1 MIKDV
6 PLILITILSCFYTH
20 AQDTHSGLSTGQSK
34 IKQIRAV
41 RIHKTLFIDG
51 IINEPEWALAPASPH
66 FVQVDPEQG
75 KPALYN
81 TLVKVLY
88 NQQYLYVGI
97 FAMDPL
103 GKKAIMST
111 DFIRDFDVTRHDLVS
126 VAFDGFNDHRNAM
139 AFVTDAYGVQ
149 RDLLSFDDLYYD
161 IDWNG
166 LWRVRTN
173 RTDSGW
179 TAEIAIPW
187 QTLRYPKSK
196 DSTQTWGFNI
206 FRNRRLTNELS
217 AMSEFP
223 HAYSNLRMNYAGL
236 LTNLQPPPPKPNI
249 IVEPYILTQYDH
261 EQNMIPD
268 TKQENTHVK
277 AGGDLKWAM
286 NPNSILDFT
295 VNTDFAQAD
304 VDQQVN
310 NVTRFSVFFPEKRQF
325 FLENASLFGVS
336 VQQSPDFSGGQMRIQ
351 PFNSRTIGLDST
363 GNPIPIIG
371 GARFVHRS
379 DKLNYGAI
387 VMRQGNTGG
396 YPFND
401 FFIGRVSENFG
412 RLNRVGALTTI
423 RNNERGSAVEN
434 TVDGFFRMGEVQS
447 LNTLFTHSYSTITG
461 KSGFAGAAQ
470 YFYSTNQM
478 KIWWT
483 ESVVTKDFSPEMGF
497 ASRSNIIASTPGIYY
512 YYRGNKLPLKKYL
525 LAFEPSFS
533 PEIYLQASTGKLM
546 EATYTTYPLW
556 FHFKSDA
563 YFGYGFTPTYENLIA
578 PFQPLGITIAA
589 GQYRY
594 TQQQIWMSTNPSK
607 ILNLQLIYTWGPYY
621 NGRLNSGDWKLQ
633 FAPIPNI
640 SFTGEY
646 NRNKF
651 SGVGVEKDNST
662 ITLYVLQGRFALN
675 PRLQLNAFYQKNSD
689 NNSQNYYIRF
699 SWEYQPLSYVYLIF
713 NHQEFNPAGSKAAQD
728 DNAIVKIN
736 FLKQF

>member
-1 MIKDV
+1 
-6 PLILITILSCFYTH
+6 
-20 AQDTHSGLSTGQSK
+20 
-34 IKQIRAV
+34 
-41 RIHKTLFIDG
+41 
-51 IINEPEWALAPASPH
+51 
-66 FVQVDPEQG
+66 
-75 KPALYN
+75 
-81 TLVKVLY
+81 
-88 NQQYLYVGI
+88 
-97 FAMDPL
+97 
-103 GKKAIMST
+103 
-111 DFIRDFDVTRHDLVS
+111 
-126 VAFDGFNDHRNAM
+126 
-139 AFVTDAYGVQ
+139 
-149 RDLLSFDDLYYD
+149 
-161 IDWNG
+161 
-166 LWRVRTN
+166 
-173 RTDSGW
+173 
-179 TAEIAIPW
+179 
-187 QTLRYPKSK
+187 
-196 DSTQTWGFNI
+196 
-206 FRNRRLTNELS
+206 
-217 AMSEFP
+217 
-223 HAYSNLRMNYAGL
+223 
-236 LTNLQPPPPKPNI
+236 
-249 IVEPYILTQYDH
+249 
-261 EQNMIPD
+261 
-268 TKQENTHVK
+268 
-277 AGGDLKWAM
+277 
-286 NPNSILDFT
+286 
-295 VNTDFAQAD
+295 
-304 VDQQVN
+304 
-310 NVTRFSVFFPEKRQF
+310 
-325 FLENASLFGVS
+325 
-336 VQQSPDFSGGQMRIQ
+336 
-351 PFNSRTIGLDST
+351 LDST

-396 YPFND
+396 YLFND

-423 RNNERGSAVEN
+423 KNNERGSAVEN

-483 ESVVTKDFSPEMGF
+483 ESVVTKDFNPEMGF
-497 ASRSNIIASTPGIYY
+497 ASRSNVIASTPGIYY